1 LQQAR
6 KLFDYYERYECLP
19 RMHDEKKGSD
29 KWHVFYRIYLLR
41 EALSIWDM
49 EKNMQWGECVAEERR
64 KNIVKLFEEMDE
76 CMKTVNEPSML
87 KFTAYRTEYDLN
99 TIIGVISSAVIAAAP
114 NHEPAAAHAEARARA
129 VESTAHAAAHRG
141 EPVPR
146 RTVDVGGGGA
156 RVVHKDGPS
165 KGGTAGSSTSRKSDM
180 HEHLAEMGRLSEMMS
195 AGCVY

>member
-1 LQQAR
+1 MQQAR
-6 KLFDYYERYECLP
+6 KMFDYYERYECLP
-19 RMHDEKKGSD
+19 RMNREIQGSD

-114 NHEPAAAHAEARARA
+114 KREPAEARTQARARA
-129 VESTAHAAAHRG
+129 ADSPAHAAAHRG
-141 EPVPR
+141 EPR
-146 RTVDVGGGGA
+146 RVVHVGGGGA
-156 RVVHKDGPS
+156 SVRHGGSTSKDGPS
-165 KGGTAGSSTSRKSDM
+165 GSATSRKSDM